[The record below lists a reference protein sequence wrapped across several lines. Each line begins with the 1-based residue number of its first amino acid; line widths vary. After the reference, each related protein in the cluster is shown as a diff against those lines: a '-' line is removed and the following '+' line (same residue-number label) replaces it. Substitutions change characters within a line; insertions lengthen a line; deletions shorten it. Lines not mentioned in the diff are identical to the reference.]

1 MTLSTDEFP
10 HDNRR
15 RDADPD
21 PIAIITLCFAAVGMI
36 SGVAATIINLGEARR
51 RGREEARTEREAIGD
66 FMIAIDQLTMSGR
79 QLVSAINALERD
91 SRIALSFPS
100 THAGGRERLQSRKK
114 TFAFGRHVVTVDG
127 PSREMWNLLVDDVCA
142 NVKVMNRFV
151 LEYSERLMQLFE
163 ATRRFQSR
171 EFRLCSG

>member
-21 PIAIITLCFAAVGMI
+21 PIAIITICFAAVGMI

-127 PSREMWNLLVDDVCA
+127 PSREMWNLLVA
-142 NVKVMNRFV
+142 LPAF
-151 LEYSERLMQLFE
+151 
-163 ATRRFQSR
+163 
-171 EFRLCSG
+171 